1 MIPMPL
7 ICKWRLAVRVTVIS
21 KECTWFG
28 LETQRLTL
36 FFFGFCSK
44 DVAYIWLG
52 PNFDDFRKLKN
63 EMFTF

>member
-1 MIPMPL
+1 MV
-7 ICKWRLAVRVTVIS
+7 WVRDTAPDTV
-21 KECTWFG
+21 
-28 LETQRLTL
+28 
-36 FFFGFCSK
+36 FFGFCSK